1 MIYKNAK
8 VFNEGVFEVK
18 DVRVEGDRIVEVG
31 SIACNYTDTNYI
43 ACSLTE
49 HAPIGY
55 GHIESSRV
63 VDEVFADKKA
73 VDRKGVNE
81 KVIDEEAFNKEG
93 VSEEIIDLDGYY
105 LLPGVIDV
113 HTHGCLGHDFSDITM
128 EAIAEMEAYYVQN
141 GVTSI
146 LATVMTGATEKL
158 VEAVQVIRAYQLSHP
173 ESIIKGIHLEGPFFG
188 ETKKGAHESKYLR
201 AIDAEWFEALDG
213 ASGGQIKLVSIDPT
227 LEGVND
233 FITQYS
239 REKVIALGHTEATY
253 VQAKEAVASGARQ
266 ITHLFNAMN
275 GLHHREPGLFGV
287 MTEDDVYAELITDGV
302 HVHPSVVKM
311 CFNANPEKLIIISDS
326 ISAAGLK
333 EGERCISGGMEVM
346 IKEGKA
352 VTAEGVLAGS
362 TCTGYEVMC
371 QAIKFGVKAGE
382 AIQSATER
390 VAEALRLEKVGKI
403 AVGYAADVLVIDS
416 NYDLKAVIQAG
427 KLKKNTVFEDIKK
440 RR

>member
-18 DVRVEGDRIVEVG
+18 DVRVEGNRIVEVG
-31 SIACNYTDTNYI
+31 SIACNHTDYNPVV
-43 ACSLTE
+43 CSLIE
-49 HAPIGY
+49 YAPIES
-55 GHIESSRV
+55 GHIENSRMGNEALV
-63 VDEVFADKKA
+63 SEKV
-73 VDRKGVNE
+73 VNE
-81 KVIDEEAFNKEG
+81 Q
-93 VSEEIIDLDGYY
+93 IIDLEGYY

-113 HTHGCLGHDFSDITM
+113 HTHGCLGHDFSNITM
-128 EAIAEMEAYYVQN
+128 EAIVEMEGYYVQN

-158 VEAVQVIRAYQLSHP
+158 LESVKVIRAYQLSHP

-188 ETKKGAHESKYLR
+188 EAKKGAHESKYLK
-201 AIDAEWFEALDG
+201 AIDAEWFEVLDI

-227 LEGVND
+227 LEGAND
-233 FITQYS
+233 FIKRYSTQ
-239 REKVIALGHTEATY
+239 KTIALGHTEATY
-253 VQAKEAVASGARQ
+253 AQAKEAVASGARQ

-333 EGERCISGGMEVM
+333 EGESCMSGGVKVE
-346 IKEGKA
+346 IKDGKA
-352 VTAEGVLAGS
+352 VTPEGVLAGS
-362 TCTGYEVMC
+362 TYTGYQAMC
-371 QAIKFGVKAGE
+371 EAIRFGIKSSE

-390 VAEALRLEKVGKI
+390 PAQAVGLKKVGKI
-403 AVGYAADVLVIDS
+403 EVGYQADLLVVDS
-416 NYDLKAVIQAG
+416 TYALKATIQAG
-427 KLKKNTVFEDIKK
+427 NMKVGKIFESV
-440 RR
+440 